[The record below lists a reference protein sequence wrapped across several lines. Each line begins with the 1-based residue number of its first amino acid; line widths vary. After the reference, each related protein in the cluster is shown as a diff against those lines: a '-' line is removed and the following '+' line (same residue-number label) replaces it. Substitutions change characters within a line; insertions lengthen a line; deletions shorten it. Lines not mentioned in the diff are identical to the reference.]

1 MKKCKVL
8 SYNPH
13 RQVLVFEYD
22 NKKIQAH
29 FHMDEVLEY
38 VYATCAENGLYEIST
53 KNIIKPKKKVVK
65 TEKVNVSELLE
76 DNSKNIVVNE

>member
-38 VYATCAENGLYEIST
+38 VYATYAENGLYEIST
-53 KNIIKPKKKVVK
+53 KNII
-65 TEKVNVSELLE
+65 TVSYTHLTLPTIC
-76 DNSKNIVVNE
+76 SV

>member
-1 MKKCKVL
+1 
-8 SYNPH
+8 
-13 RQVLVFEYD
+13 
-22 NKKIQAH
+22 
-29 FHMDEVLEY
+29 MDEVLEY

>member
-38 VYATCAENGLYEIST
+38 MQLMLKMDCMKFRQRIL
-53 KNIIKPKKKVVK
+53 
-65 TEKVNVSELLE
+65 
-76 DNSKNIVVNE
+76 